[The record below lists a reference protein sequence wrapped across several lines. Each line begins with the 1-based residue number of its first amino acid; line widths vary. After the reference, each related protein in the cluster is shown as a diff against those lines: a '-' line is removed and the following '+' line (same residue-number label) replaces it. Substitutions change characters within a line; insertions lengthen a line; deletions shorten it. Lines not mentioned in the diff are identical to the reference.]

1 LISLYANTYPKVA
14 TPIAVVGSAVV
25 FLLTVAALGNM
36 AFSGLKIPVPLRHA
50 AVIVHLSTVLLALP
64 LGISQLVLPK
74 GTIRHRAMGYLWCA
88 LMTVTALVSF
98 TVHTINPGGFDP
110 IHIFSV
116 VTLICVPMIIYFGRT
131 GRVAQHQRTV
141 LGLMVGALVIA
152 GLFTFLP
159 GRALGRLMLKLFHLR

>member
-1 LISLYANTYPKVA
+1 MADTNVGVYPKVL

-36 AFSGLKIPVPLRHA
+36 AFAGLKVPAPLRRA
-50 AVIVHLSTVLLALP
+50 AVLVHLGTVLLALP

-74 GTIRHRAMGYLWCA
+74 GTFRHRTVGYVWCA
-88 LMTVTALVSF
+88 LMTVTAIVSF

-116 VTLICVPMIIYFGRT
+116 ITLICVPLIIYFGRT
-131 GRVAQHQRTV
+131 GRVGPHQRTV

-159 GRALGRLMLKLFHLR
+159 GRALGQLVFKMFGLR